1 MVNPLRTLFSLYAWT
16 VWVLVLLL
24 GGPVAVI
31 ATLISAPLG
40 FRVVRFGSRLALGLT
55 GIRVNVIGLER
66 VDWSRPLVLMGN
78 HTSYLDPFFLVL
90 AVPHHVVGIE
100 KKENL
105 KVPVYGQLASAW
117 GNLPID
123 RDNPQAARATIAEAE
138 AKLTSGTS
146 IVIFPEG
153 TRSESGDL
161 GPFKKGGFHLA
172 INAGADIVPMT
183 FSGAYERL
191 RPRGWRVEPGPVTV
205 EFGCPIATAGYDKA
219 TLEPLMARVRSA
231 IATPFLGLEAA
242 K

>member
-1 MVNPLRTLFSLYAWT
+1 LRTLFSLYAWL
-16 VWVLVLLL
+16 VWGLVLLL
-24 GGPVAVI
+24 GGPIAVV

-40 FRVVRFGSRLALGLT
+40 FRVVRFGARLALGLT
-55 GIRVNVIGLER
+55 GIRVQVVGRER
-66 VDWSRPLVLMGN
+66 VDWSRAHVVMGN

-90 AVPHHVVGIE
+90 AVPRHMVGIE

-105 KVPVYGQLASAW
+105 KVPVYGQLAAAW

-123 RDNPQAARATIAEAE
+123 RANPEAARATIAEAE
-138 AKLTSGTS
+138 AKLASGTS

-153 TRSESGDL
+153 TRSETGDL

-172 INAGADIVPMT
+172 LNTGADIVPMT

-191 RPRGWRVEPGPVTV
+191 RPRGWHVEPGTVTV
-205 EFGCPIATAGYDKA
+205 EFGEAIPTTNFDKE
-219 TLEPLMARVRSA
+219 TMEPLMARVREA